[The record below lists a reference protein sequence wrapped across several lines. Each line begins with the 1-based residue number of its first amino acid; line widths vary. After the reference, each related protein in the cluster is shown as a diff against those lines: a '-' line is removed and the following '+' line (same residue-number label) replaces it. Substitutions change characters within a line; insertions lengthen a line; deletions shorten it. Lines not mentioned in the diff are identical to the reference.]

1 MNNNDNNNNID
12 LSNNKIVNNITDTS
26 LNKIIIDMSNNIY
39 NTKTNITR
47 HYSINLN
54 DFNENNKNS
63 ILDLSSNKKNSIIE
77 NSKHIIPYNNK
88 DNLLENID
96 MRIKQI
102 IHKIRQE
109 RNKFRNNIGDYER
122 NRYDSSKNTISNSVN
137 NIYNDFTY
145 SSTRNYR
152 GFINNLDRNKKSY
165 INKGVSTDD
174 KPIGNTSKY
183 TSDSHHKRINEIR
196 RFMRNTDDTF
206 YNKYNKPNFH
216 GVQGPLN
223 PLRNIP
229 SESLKDSL
237 FHRERNILE
246 KSLHT
251 TPEKKKVNIEV
262 EIETIDDILK
272 IIEDYPIQYDIEYN
286 INVQA
291 LHNIKEPLEKLNRM
305 IGMKSLKTN
314 ILDQILYFVQDL
326 HKNEEVV
333 EKKLFDGLGRIIGT
347 TKVKQNKGGDFMH
360 TCIYGPPGTGK
371 TEVAK
376 IMGSIFSKLGVLRK
390 NVFKKVTRADLIAG
404 YLGQTAMK
412 TRDAVKDCLGGVM
425 FIDEAY
431 ALGNVEKRDSFAKE
445 CIDTLCEALSDH
457 KDELMVIIAGYEKEL
472 NKCFFS
478 YNQGLD
484 SRFTW
489 RFKTDDY
496 SADEL
501 RQIFI
506 KKVKEMGWKIEEGN
520 VNTEW
525 FEKNKDFFKFYGR
538 DMENLFSKV
547 KIAHSRRVFCLPAD
561 KKKNI
566 NDKDLERGLN
576 MFLSNEDVKKRKD
589 DKEKYEQ
596 LYYKM
601 YT

>member
-1 MNNNDNNNNID
+1 MRTT
-12 LSNNKIVNNITDTS
+12 TD
-26 LNKIIIDMSNNIY
+26 
-39 NTKTNITR
+39 
-47 HYSINLN
+47 
-54 DFNENNKNS
+54 
-63 ILDLSSNKKNSIIE
+63 
-77 NSKHIIPYNNK
+77 
-88 DNLLENID
+88 
-96 MRIKQI
+96 
-102 IHKIRQE
+102 
-109 RNKFRNNIGDYER
+109 
-122 NRYDSSKNTISNSVN
+122 
-137 NIYNDFTY
+137 
-145 SSTRNYR
+145 
-152 GFINNLDRNKKSY
+152 SY
-165 INKGVSTDD
+165 
-174 KPIGNTSKY
+174 
-183 TSDSHHKRINEIR
+183 
-196 RFMRNTDDTF
+196 
-206 YNKYNKPNFH
+206 YNKYNNPSYH
-216 GVQGPLN
+216 GIRNIDN
-223 PLRNIP
+223 PLIISP
-229 SESLKDSL
+229 SSKIKDGL
-237 FHRERNILE
+237 FNREREMLE
-246 KSLHT
+246 KSL
-251 TPEKKKVNIEV
+251 TPAIEKKKVTIEV
-262 EIETIDDILK
+262 EIETIDDILRL
-272 IIEDYPIQYDIEYN
+272 IEEYPIQYDIEYN
-286 INVQA
+286 INMQS
-291 LHNIKEPLEKLNRM
+291 LHNIKEPLIKLNNM

-326 HKNEEVV
+326 HKNEETV
-333 EKKLFDGLGRIIGT
+333 ETNILDTFGRIIGR
-347 TKVKQNKGGDFMH
+347 TKKKVNRGGDFMH

-376 IMGSIFSKLGVLRK
+376 IMGSIFSKLGVLKK

-496 SADEL
+496 SPDEL

-506 KKVKEMGWKIEEGN
+506 KKVKEMGWKVEDGN

-547 KIAHSRRVFCLPAD
+547 KIAHSRRVFCLPPE
-561 KKKNI
+561 KKKTI
-566 NDKDLERGLN
+566 NDKDLEKGLN
-576 MFLSNEDVKKRKD
+576 MFLSNEDVKKRKE